1 MSRNPSKL
9 TALFWVRDSYL
20 PAIKAPPLY
29 KAVLLLAA
37 SYSNPDG
44 TRIFQSSRGVAA
56 LLGCE
61 RSTVQDAFK
70 FWREQGVLVLVRPG
84 NGRNHANEYRLNL
97 EKECASPRSETN
109 GVTETPFEHVN
120 GVRETPFEEG
130 NGVTGTNKRGGKRG
144 AGNPPPK
151 SPNKSTEK
159 KEALAAL
166 AYVAKRRPD
175 VIEEFSEEVYLAL
188 LEFEKMRKKM
198 RKPITEHGFELLL
211 KELAKLRREGNDPLE
226 VVNQS
231 IMRSYQ
237 GFFPVRNGGGRNG
250 QPPESFAERN
260 IRRADEELGEVSRR
274 AQQTL
279 QKVGEG
285 LPKPTNRPGDGTRLL
300 GGPGGSKS

>member
-1 MSRNPSKL
+1 MSPKL

-20 PAIKAPPLY
+20 PTIKAPPLS
-29 KAVLLLAA
+29 KAVLLLLA
-37 SYSNPDG
+37 SYANPDG
-44 TRIFQSSRGVAA
+44 TRIFQSSRGVAT

-61 RSTVQDAFK
+61 RSTVQDAIK
-70 FWREQGVLVLVRPG
+70 FWREQAVLVLVRPG

-97 EKECASPRSETN
+97 ERECLSPPLETN
-109 GVTETPFEHVN
+109 GVMATPFEHVN
-120 GVRETPFEEG
+120 GVMETPFSEG
-130 NGVTGTNKRGGKRG
+130 NGVIEPNKRGDKRG
-144 AGNPPPK
+144 DGNPPPK
-151 SPNKSTEK
+151 SPKKSTEK
-159 KEALAAL
+159 KETLATL
-166 AYVAKRRPD
+166 AYVEKRRTQ

-211 KELAKLRREGNDPLE
+211 KELARLRREGNDTLE

-237 GFFPVRNGGGRNG
+237 GLFPVRNEGGRNG
-250 QPPESFAERN
+250 KPAESFAERN
-260 IRRADEELGEVSRR
+260 IRRADEELSEVSRR

-300 GGPGGSKS
+300 GGPSGSKP